1 MDVFT
6 GIKQTLEELGVDPH
20 SIRPAANLV
29 LDLDLDS
36 LEVANLGV
44 ELEDR
49 FSIAVPDDLWG
60 AQTVGDLVDRVR
72 EASGQ

>member
-20 SIRPAANLV
+20 SIRPATNIV

-44 ELEDR
+44 ELEDK
-49 FSIAVPDDLWG
+49 FSITVPDDLWG